1 MNLNDVKGKVA
12 GRGNRRRIGRGP
24 GSGWGQTAGRGDK
37 GAQSRSGWSKK
48 LHMDGGQMTFVR
60 RIPKRGFTNAQFRRD
75 WAFVNL
81 SDLNAFEEGE
91 VVTPEECLRRGIIPK
106 VRSGVK
112 ILGSGTLEKKLTIK
126 AHRASKSAKAA
137 IEAADQLKVCVHRMS
152 HRIAWRF
159 RTLLTC
165 YTSRRTPATT
175 PIRKKKQPQR

>member
-1 MNLNDVKGKVA
+1 MNLSDLNGSVA
-12 GRGNRRRIGRGP
+12 PKTPRKRIGRGNA
-24 GSGWGQTAGRGDK
+24 SGQGTTAGRGHK

-137 IEAADQLKVCVHRMS
+137 IEAAGG
-152 HRIAWRF
+152 
-159 RTLLTC
+159 TLELIPAKGDEAK
-165 YTSRRTPATT
+165 SRWKAKRGQGKSAQR
-175 PIRKKKQPQR
+175 RKRAQERDA